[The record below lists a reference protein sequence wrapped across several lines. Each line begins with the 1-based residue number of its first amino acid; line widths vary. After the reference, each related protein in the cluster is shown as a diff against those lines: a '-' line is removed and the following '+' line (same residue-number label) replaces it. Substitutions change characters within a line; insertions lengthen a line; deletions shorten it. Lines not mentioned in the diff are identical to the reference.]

1 MTHSKFR
8 KANRT
13 DLLEPETWQVHPDFD
28 LYEVSTYG
36 RVRSWHKR
44 LPHILKPAPGPY
56 FQVVLIRD
64 HLRYDRSV
72 HRLVLETFVGYRPE
86 GMVCRHL
93 NGNSKDNR
101 LTNLKWGTP
110 KENSQDMVSH
120 GTRGYGALN
129 GRSKLTNRQVMEI
142 RRLRSQGMEYQQ
154 IAPLYGITTTTAWG
168 VAIGLTYS
176 QLPMIQPRVR
186 ARRTA

>member
-1 MTHSKFR
+1 MTHYKFR

-13 DLLEPETWQVHPDFD
+13 DLLEPETWQLHPDFP
-28 LYEVSTYG
+28 LYEVSTMG
-36 RVRSWHKR
+36 RVRSLHKR

-101 LTNLKWGTP
+101 LTNLKW
-110 KENSQDMVSH
+110 E
-120 GTRGYGALN
+120 
-129 GRSKLTNRQVMEI
+129 
-142 RRLRSQGMEYQQ
+142 RR
-154 IAPLYGITTTTAWG
+154 
-168 VAIGLTYS
+168 
-176 QLPMIQPRVR
+176 
-186 ARRTA
+186 RRTRRTWSRTAPVATVHSTGARSSPTAR